1 MDPASGNAPGKDT
14 PVPPRVK
21 HCLLHK
27 RAGHELTE
35 CKAFNKM
42 TVKERE
48 QWIMEER
55 VCFCCFSQNH
65 IASVCRENVRCSICG
80 NRRHPD
86 LLHLST
92 EEKKERAKETE
103 TANEGQENVNPK
115 CTSVCKGASGGLS
128 CSKIVLV
135 DVYREDHPNEVHR
148 VYAIV
153 DDQSNASIISTEL
166 ADRLNAETTEWK
178 YYLSTCGGDKE
189 VRYGRRVTGLIIR
202 SIYGR
207 TSRLPT
213 LIECDGIPQEKKEIP
228 TPVIAREHPHLR
240 SIAEEIPPLDNE
252 AKIQL
257 LIGRDAPELLK
268 VRAFKNGPKGAP
280 WAQKLALG
288 WTISGQACLDLTD
301 GPIHVQAKRT
311 RIVRDKDT
319 DVAPMEDLISFNL
332 PAHAACI
339 GTNEGAECEIVT
351 CPNTLNFQE
360 SFIEAID
367 AENSSEDVYR
377 VTQNDNDAGLS
388 IEDRRFI
395 KIMENGIHKNA
406 RKLGNALAV
415 SLTERVYTKQQRLCS
430 QT

>member
-55 VCFCCFSQNH
+55 VCFRCFSPNH

-80 NRRHPD
+80 SRRHPD

-166 ADRLNAETTEWK
+166 ADRLNAESTEWK
-178 YYLSTCGGDKE
+178 YYLLTCGTDPGDRK
-189 VRYGRRVTGLIIR
+189 GA
-202 SIYGR
+202 S
-207 TSRLPT
+207 S
-213 LIECDGIPQEKKEIP
+213 PQEY
-228 TPVIAREHPHLR
+228 
-240 SIAEEIPPLDNE
+240 
-252 AKIQL
+252 
-257 LIGRDAPELLK
+257 
-268 VRAFKNGPKGAP
+268 
-280 WAQKLALG
+280 
-288 WTISGQACLDLTD
+288 C
-301 GPIHVQAKRT
+301 
-311 RIVRDKDT
+311 
-319 DVAPMEDLISFNL
+319 
-332 PAHAACI
+332 
-339 GTNEGAECEIVT
+339 
-351 CPNTLNFQE
+351 
-360 SFIEAID
+360 
-367 AENSSEDVYR
+367 
-377 VTQNDNDAGLS
+377 
-388 IEDRRFI
+388 
-395 KIMENGIHKNA
+395 
-406 RKLGNALAV
+406 
-415 SLTERVYTKQQRLCS
+415 
-430 QT
+430 